1 MLFNTLTFVVF
12 FSIFYSLYLVLRHKP
27 QNLLLLIASYIFY
40 GWWDWRFLG
49 LLMLS
54 TVVDYSFAL
63 GLEYLQDERKRRALI
78 TASVVT
84 NLGFLGFFK
93 YFNFFADS
101 TVHVLN
107 ALGMEADPVT
117 LHIVLPVGISF
128 YTFQS
133 MSYTIYVYRRVI
145 KPTRNLLDFATY
157 VAFFPQLVAGPIERA
172 DRLIP
177 QVNHPRTVTYEKIR
191 QGAWLILVGYF
202 YKVVVADNL
211 AVIANEVFN
220 HPDQHHG
227 LSVLVGINAFA
238 FQIYGDFAGYSS
250 IAQGLAKLM
259 GFELM
264 MNFRMPYFAQNPQD
278 FWRRWHIS
286 LSTWLR
292 DYLYISL
299 GGSKYGT
306 FKTYRNLFLTM
317 FLGGLWHGA
326 AWNFVAW
333 GSYHGLLLI
342 AHRLLTGKL
351 RENRSAS
358 AWSSLLKIA
367 VMFQFTCLGWVL
379 FRVNHLADFPVL
391 ISNLFSAGSAP
402 QYWYVALLVFVLP
415 LFVLHILEERADD
428 QLFVKKFRAP
438 VRLFIYSGLFAYI
451 LVSGRTSGATFIY
464 FQF

>member
-12 FSIFYSLYLVLRHKP
+12 FGIVYSLYLVLRHRP
-27 QNLLLLIASYIFY
+27 QNALLLIASYVFY

-49 LLMLS
+49 LVFIS
-54 TVVDYSFAL
+54 TIVDYSFAL
-63 GLEYLQDERKRRALI
+63 AIDRLNDQRQRRALV
-78 TASVVT
+78 AVSVVT

-101 TVHVLN
+101 AVHVLN
-107 ALGMEADPVT
+107 TLGMRADPFT

-128 YTFQS
+128 YTFQT
-133 MSYTIYVYRRVI
+133 MSYTIDVYRRVM
-145 KPTRNLLDFATY
+145 KPTRNLLDFALY
-157 VAFFPQLVAGPIERA
+157 VSFFPQLVAGPIERA
-172 DRLIP
+172 DRLLP
-177 QVNHPRTVTYEKIR
+177 QVERPRTLNYQQFR

-211 AVIANEVFN
+211 AVIANDVFN
-220 HPDQHHG
+220 HPEQAHG
-227 LSVLVGINAFA
+227 LAVLLGVYAFA

-264 MNFRMPYFAQNPQD
+264 MNFRMPYFARNPQD

-292 DYLYISL
+292 DYLYFTL
-299 GGSKYGT
+299 GGSKSGA
-306 FKTYRNLFLTM
+306 FITYRNLFLTM

-326 AWNFVAW
+326 AWNFIAW

-342 AHRLLTGKL
+342 GHRLLTGKL
-351 RENRSAS
+351 RENRSAG

-367 VMFQFTCLGWVL
+367 VMFHFTCLGWVL
-379 FRVNHLADFPVL
+379 FRVNRLADFPIL
-391 ISNLFSAGSAP
+391 MSNLFTWGSAP
-402 QYWYVALLVFVLP
+402 QYWLVAFLVFVGPML
-415 LFVLHILEERADD
+415 LLHVFEERTGD
-428 QLFVKKFRAP
+428 QSFVKKFRAP
-438 VRLFIYSGLFAYI
+438 IRLCVYSVLFAYI
-451 LVSGRTSGATFIY
+451 LVSGRISGATFIY